1 MNQFEKIFVNSR
13 IQYYLHKWFWFGSI
27 VKRLPSTL
35 YQNILE
41 IGTGVG
47 FTAEL
52 LAEKYPN
59 AHILATDF
67 DDDSIETAKSRRHS
81 PNIVFQQEDATRLS
95 FTDNLFDTAFSI
107 LTLHHIH
114 DYRQAISEL
123 TRVVK
128 QGGDVYI
135 MDIPSA
141 SFNFFHF
148 RKSIVPGLFTKTEL
162 MTIGEN
168 FGLKMED
175 CGGKYLF
182 SLHGK
187 KL

>member
-1 MNQFEKIFVNSR
+1 MAKMNQFEKIFVNSR

-67 DDDSIETAKSRRHS
+67 DDD
-81 PNIVFQQEDATRLS
+81 
-95 FTDNLFDTAFSI
+95 
-107 LTLHHIH
+107 
-114 DYRQAISEL
+114 
-123 TRVVK
+123 
-128 QGGDVYI
+128 
-135 MDIPSA
+135 
-141 SFNFFHF
+141 
-148 RKSIVPGLFTKTEL
+148 
-162 MTIGEN
+162 
-168 FGLKMED
+168 
-175 CGGKYLF
+175 
-182 SLHGK
+182 
-187 KL
+187 